1 MITNLLDRIVQ
12 ILRQE
17 LTGAIPNVAS
27 HVVLGPVTDPAVPA
41 LPMIALTPCA
51 LEIPPGARDL
61 SSSAP
66 RPQPFTQEITVNPVN
81 SQGPYLLEKTPLQ
94 TSVICK
100 LILDKDTLDERQIL
114 LIEGGDNDYTINYQ
128 TNQITFN
135 ADLPD
140 NASSI
145 LLRYSYAGVFTV
157 QNFRQDFMIEVYDAS
172 NALTEKWLALG
183 LAAVLTHYDE
193 LLEYY
198 NTTHQTL
205 YSAGVLGSAH
215 RLTQIQPLGSVTATS
230 ASIRWQMNFAAS
242 GQLTLTRASEDGFG
256 LIEKI
261 RSPGRHSDQTVDID
275 VGLE

>member
-27 HVVLGPVTDPAVPA
+27 HVVLGPVTDPAAPA
-41 LPMIALTPCA
+41 LPMIALTPGA

-61 SSSAP
+61 SSSEP

-81 SQGPYLLEKTPLQ
+81 SQGPYLLEKTPLR

-145 LLRYSYAGVFTV
+145 
-157 QNFRQDFMIEVYDAS
+157 
-172 NALTEKWLALG
+172 
-183 LAAVLTHYDE
+183 
-193 LLEYY
+193 
-198 NTTHQTL
+198 
-205 YSAGVLGSAH
+205 
-215 RLTQIQPLGSVTATS
+215 
-230 ASIRWQMNFAAS
+230 
-242 GQLTLTRASEDGFG
+242 
-256 LIEKI
+256 
-261 RSPGRHSDQTVDID
+261 
-275 VGLE
+275 